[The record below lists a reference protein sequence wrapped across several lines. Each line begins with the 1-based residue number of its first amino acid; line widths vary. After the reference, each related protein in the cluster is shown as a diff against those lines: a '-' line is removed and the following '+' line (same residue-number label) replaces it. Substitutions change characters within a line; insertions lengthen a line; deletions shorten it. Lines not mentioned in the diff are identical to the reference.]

1 MVPGLQMDEP
11 LLEVISDV
19 NYLLYHLALKI
30 LLVEVERSVQHW
42 VVNSETLDFV
52 VEETGIF
59 QQKHVILFCFI

>member
-1 MVPGLQMDEP
+1 MIPGLQMDEL